1 GGHPEACLR
10 RKAEEYQVDAKGKRG
25 KKKTDEREEEK
36 KMGDREEKENGLV
49 CARRGC
55 GWYLAGHWHKN
66 GYSVSVTLRRQRG
79 PPRTGDPPPR
89 PPDTPKT
96 SGKRDRSRAP
106 LGAPKGR
113 GIADEHYRRDP
124 PPEDAKIH
132 QYVGIDP
139 GRTKM
144 FTEVDEHANVTSC
157 SSKEFHAM
165 SGSKRR
171 EKTIAKCPTH
181 KTASTEVLL
190 SRAVW
195 IGPSLRRGLAWHMHG
210 KPFRKL
216 CHQAYVARERAINR
230 PAEHFRAPPGMTTI
244 VGVGN
249 WSAQDRGGI
258 MRGTSP
264 GPWIRFLRRLRRYV
278 RVCDGEEKLV
288 DVWDTK
294 RCVNKACKVN
304 VVNRDVNGAANM
316 LMLTKCLFAR
326 EARPTAFVLSI
337 VAKNVLQHR
346 RPTALCE
353 ALNVMAGLW
362 MATLLRRPKPGAGA
376 MPSNKGK
383 LIPVADLAE
392 ASLVPGVVQ
401 RHEGATSA
409 AVRKALACSDV
420 LGVFLL
426 QGDKAWRRQA
436 AIALA
441 QSSFVVGSV
450 YLKSVITDLEEVHG
464 GSSHPGFNPV
474 VFAFAREAAAAPI
487 LLGLARYKGTLV
499 PARRDLP
506 LVVLLGVC
514 LFASQLLYMLGI
526 DLSGVVVATCIQ
538 PAIPVFTALLGI
550 ALRQEAA
557 NPRKLAGIGL
567 SVLGATAMVFGGM
580 AGAGGVAPTSP
591 AGLAAAHAMLV
602 GNLCLVFNTAAMA
615 VYYVYAKQLVGRYPA
630 ISVAA
635 WAYTGAAALMGL
647 AALVSTPA
655 AGWSLPPALLGP
667 LLYWVLVCSVA
678 GYFVVAWAMQTLPAS
693 QVAAFQC
700 LQPFLGALLA
710 ACVLGEALSAWD
722 AGALGVVAGLFLVC
736 SERGDAETAAL
747 VARVRRV
754 LRARMRTVPS
764 RTSFLLPVSE
774 TGKHAQ

>member
-1 GGHPEACLR
+1 
-10 RKAEEYQVDAKGKRG
+10 
-25 KKKTDEREEEK
+25 
-36 KMGDREEKENGLV
+36 
-49 CARRGC
+49 
-55 GWYLAGHWHKN
+55 
-66 GYSVSVTLRRQRG
+66 
-79 PPRTGDPPPR
+79 
-89 PPDTPKT
+89 
-96 SGKRDRSRAP
+96 
-106 LGAPKGR
+106 
-113 GIADEHYRRDP
+113 
-124 PPEDAKIH
+124 
-132 QYVGIDP
+132 
-139 GRTKM
+139 
-144 FTEVDEHANVTSC
+144 
-157 SSKEFHAM
+157 
-165 SGSKRR
+165 
-171 EKTIAKCPTH
+171 
-181 KTASTEVLL
+181 
-190 SRAVW
+190 
-195 IGPSLRRGLAWHMHG
+195 
-210 KPFRKL
+210 
-216 CHQAYVARERAINR
+216 
-230 PAEHFRAPPGMTTI
+230 
-244 VGVGN
+244 
-249 WSAQDRGGI
+249 
-258 MRGTSP
+258 
-264 GPWIRFLRRLRRYV
+264 
-278 RVCDGEEKLV
+278 
-288 DVWDTK
+288 
-294 RCVNKACKVN
+294 
-304 VVNRDVNGAANM
+304 
-316 LMLTKCLFAR
+316 
-326 EARPTAFVLSI
+326 
-337 VAKNVLQHR
+337 
-346 RPTALCE
+346 
-353 ALNVMAGLW
+353 
-362 MATLLRRPKPGAGA
+362 

-383 LIPVADLAE
+383 VIPVADLAE

-401 RHEGATSA
+401 RHE
-409 AVRKALACSDV
+409 
-420 LGVFLL
+420 
-426 QGDKAWRRQA
+426 AWRRQA

-474 VFAFAREAAAAPI
+474 VFAFAREATAAPI